1 MEIIITIAIVASA
14 VYLLYRNIKR
24 KAEGKCD
31 CGSCT
36 SKCPKYDNKN

>member
-1 MEIIITIAIVASA
+1 MEIIITLAIVTSA
-14 VYLLYRNIKR
+14 IYLLYIHIKR